1 MEDVTSHSGTILFG
15 GVNRAKYLGQLQTI
29 PLQPTGGVYTFLRVI
44 LTGLALQQRG
54 SNTTKYPDTEFPL
67 LVTIDSGTSVTY
79 LPKSLTTKIYSSLG
93 VSHNTEYNVPVL
105 PCSVKDRDFSLTFDF
120 SGIRIDVSIHELVLN
135 GIDMD
140 GDTVLCVFGIYTS
153 TSEIPVLGDTFL
165 RSTYA
170 VFDLANCEISM
181 ANTNLINGEDAILE
195 IGTGKDAVPGATPVP
210 SPATTAVNMPI
221 AVPLTTGRER
231 NHSSIAVNVQMDVK
245 LLFAGLV
252 VSLMSASL

>member
-1 MEDVTSHSGTILFG
+1 
-15 GVNRAKYLGQLQTI
+15 
-29 PLQPTGGVYTFLRVI
+29 
-44 LTGLALQQRG
+44 
-54 SNTTKYPDTEFPL
+54 
-67 LVTIDSGTSVTY
+67 
-79 LPKSLTTKIYSSLG
+79 
-93 VSHNTEYNVPVL
+93 
-105 PCSVKDRDFSLTFDF
+105 
-120 SGIRIDVSIHELVLN
+120 
-135 GIDMD
+135 
-140 GDTVLCVFGIYTS
+140 
-153 TSEIPVLGDTFL
+153 
-165 RSTYA
+165 
-170 VFDLANCEISM
+170 M